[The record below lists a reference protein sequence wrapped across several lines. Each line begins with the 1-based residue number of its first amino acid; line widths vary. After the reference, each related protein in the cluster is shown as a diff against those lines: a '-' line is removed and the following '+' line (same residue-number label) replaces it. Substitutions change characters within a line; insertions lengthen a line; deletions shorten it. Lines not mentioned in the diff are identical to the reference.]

1 MEIKDWINIA
11 YIIILIIVFIIQ
23 YYQIKKQNSL
33 LSYYDK
39 IFNIIKIDEIEKYVK
54 LKEDNVKLELD
65 YKNKTLSSL
74 MENAEVMNKNA
85 GKSVQNAGVFLK
97 DAGILLEGLKNV
109 TQHNDIIL
117 EIIELTKVELS
128 ESYEIITRE
137 LEKNGNEDLKK
148 SINEL
153 LSNKIR
159 PETSGSPYREAISV
173 KNPFN
178 PFNPSNPCSIP
189 QTKKCH
195 AEPAEVKKLKEQ
207 KKTIPV
213 HKPSIRKPSPKTTRL
228 SDSDTRLSDSGTR
241 LSDSDTRLSDSDTR
255 LSDSDARL
263 SSPFVIPTRDYR

>member
-74 MENAEVMNKNA
+74 MENAEVMNKNT
-85 GKSVQNAGVFLK
+85 GESVQNAGVFLK

-153 LSNKIR
+153 LSNNMSKFESQR
-159 PETSGSPYREAISV
+159 NKLFAQLK
-173 KNPFN
+173 KN
-178 PFNPSNPCSIP
+178 
-189 QTKKCH
+189 
-195 AEPAEVKKLKEQ
+195 
-207 KKTIPV
+207 
-213 HKPSIRKPSPKTTRL
+213 
-228 SDSDTRLSDSGTR
+228 
-241 LSDSDTRLSDSDTR
+241 
-255 LSDSDARL
+255 
-263 SSPFVIPTRDYR
+263 

>member
-65 YKNKTLSSL
+65 NKNKTLSSL
-74 MENAEVMNKNA
+74 MENAENMN
-85 GKSVQNAGVFLK
+85 K
-97 DAGILLEGLKNV
+97 DAGILLEELKNV
-109 TQHNDIIL
+109 TQQNDIIL

-153 LSNKIR
+153 LSNNMSKFESQR
-159 PETSGSPYREAISV
+159 NKLFAQLK
-173 KNPFN
+173 KN
-178 PFNPSNPCSIP
+178 
-189 QTKKCH
+189 
-195 AEPAEVKKLKEQ
+195 
-207 KKTIPV
+207 
-213 HKPSIRKPSPKTTRL
+213 
-228 SDSDTRLSDSGTR
+228 
-241 LSDSDTRLSDSDTR
+241 
-255 LSDSDARL
+255 
-263 SSPFVIPTRDYR
+263 

>member
-74 MENAEVMNKNA
+74 MENAEVMNKNT

-153 LSNKIR
+153 LSNNMSKFESQR
-159 PETSGSPYREAISV
+159 NKLFAQLK
-173 KNPFN
+173 KN
-178 PFNPSNPCSIP
+178 
-189 QTKKCH
+189 
-195 AEPAEVKKLKEQ
+195 
-207 KKTIPV
+207 
-213 HKPSIRKPSPKTTRL
+213 
-228 SDSDTRLSDSGTR
+228 
-241 LSDSDTRLSDSDTR
+241 
-255 LSDSDARL
+255 
-263 SSPFVIPTRDYR
+263 

>member
-153 LSNKIR
+153 LSNNMSKFESQR
-159 PETSGSPYREAISV
+159 NKLFAQLK
-173 KNPFN
+173 KN
-178 PFNPSNPCSIP
+178 
-189 QTKKCH
+189 
-195 AEPAEVKKLKEQ
+195 
-207 KKTIPV
+207 
-213 HKPSIRKPSPKTTRL
+213 
-228 SDSDTRLSDSGTR
+228 
-241 LSDSDTRLSDSDTR
+241 
-255 LSDSDARL
+255 
-263 SSPFVIPTRDYR
+263 

>member
-23 YYQIKKQNSL
+23 YNQIKKQNSL

-65 YKNKTLSSL
+65 NKNKTLSSL

-153 LSNKIR
+153 LSNNMSKFESQR
-159 PETSGSPYREAISV
+159 NKLFAQLK
-173 KNPFN
+173 KN
-178 PFNPSNPCSIP
+178 
-189 QTKKCH
+189 
-195 AEPAEVKKLKEQ
+195 
-207 KKTIPV
+207 
-213 HKPSIRKPSPKTTRL
+213 
-228 SDSDTRLSDSGTR
+228 
-241 LSDSDTRLSDSDTR
+241 
-255 LSDSDARL
+255 
-263 SSPFVIPTRDYR
+263 